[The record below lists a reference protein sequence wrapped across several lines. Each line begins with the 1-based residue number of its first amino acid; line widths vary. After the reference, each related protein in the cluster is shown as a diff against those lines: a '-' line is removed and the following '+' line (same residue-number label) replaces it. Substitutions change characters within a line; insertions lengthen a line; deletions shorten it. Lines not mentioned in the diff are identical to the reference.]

1 MPCPSEL
8 QIRLMGQIYR
18 RFAKELEH
26 CPTDA
31 QIHEHVKKFGPFIP
45 IALYWSRDQ
54 MDEFEES
61 RQREIVCICST
72 EKTLNYALDSA
83 IHILKTDRSLFG
95 LSHQLARYVVKRDQA
110 DCFFGYAWS
119 QYEISCEEVQNA
131 M

>member
-1 MPCPSEL
+1 MKIQLSYGNLHHVIMFHMPCPSEL

-61 RQREIVCICST
+61 KGNCMHLFDRENSKLCIGFCHPYF
-72 EKTLNYALDSA
+72 EN
-83 IHILKTDRSLFG
+83 R
-95 LSHQLARYVVKRDQA
+95 
-110 DCFFGYAWS
+110 
-119 QYEISCEEVQNA
+119 
-131 M
+131 